1 MLTLVECIEEVF
13 TAKIYNL
20 ELSTDRI
27 LLKYRSNSSIAVAIV
42 LRYDLSNDNY
52 ILIYKRT
59 P

>member
-1 MLTLVECIEEVF
+1 MLTLIEYIEEVF

-27 LLKYRSNSSIAVAIV
+27 LLKHRSNSSITVAIV

-52 ILIYKRT
+52 ILIYKRNL
-59 P
+59 